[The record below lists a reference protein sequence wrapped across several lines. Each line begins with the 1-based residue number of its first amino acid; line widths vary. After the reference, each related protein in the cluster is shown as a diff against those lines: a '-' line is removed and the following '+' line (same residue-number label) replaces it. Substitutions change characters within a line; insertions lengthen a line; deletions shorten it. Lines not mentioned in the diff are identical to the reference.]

1 MYKAITMIYM
11 KNELSLLA
19 SNKNIYQGSNQISED
34 FMFLH
39 KKWNLLNALWFQA
52 KSYAC
57 HWLLNW
63 WSLIHVRW
71 KIAVISVFTDTLTV
85 VIKHQNYSHEENYN
99 HIPKI
104 TQHMIHNLPTQAY
117 NKI

>member
-1 MYKAITMIYM
+1 MYKAITMFYM

-63 WSLIHVRW
+63 WSLIHVHW
-71 KIAVISVFTDTLTV
+71 KIAVISVFTDTFTV